1 MLTVATQWFGLPHD
15 LDGAI
20 ETVHR
25 IRRRGIETL
34 LMLELR
40 LDLMETAT
48 AKNFVASAMVIE
60 KEFTHPMVRAVMAE
74 SHNTSM

>member
-1 MLTVATQWFGLPHD
+1 
-15 LDGAI
+15 
-20 ETVHR
+20 
-25 IRRRGIETL
+25 
-34 LMLELR
+34 MLELR

-60 KEFTHPMVRAVMAE
+60 KEFTHPMVRAIMAE